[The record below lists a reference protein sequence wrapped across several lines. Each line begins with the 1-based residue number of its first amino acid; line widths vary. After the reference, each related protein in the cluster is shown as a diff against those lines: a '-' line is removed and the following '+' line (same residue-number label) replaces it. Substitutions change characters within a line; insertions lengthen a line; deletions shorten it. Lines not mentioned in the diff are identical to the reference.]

1 MFTACLKMVMG
12 KHTGLSLS
20 NRVIKITKKKIKFK
34 LDGDKINTL
43 TISVYDYRL
52 EIYNVNIRIIIGD
65 KHLKKYAD
73 FNNQGTIYG
82 MCSDWLKYNSSIVL
96 LFNSNCINN
105 MGLIAHECVHASNRI
120 LYDIGQID
128 TTTNDEV
135 SAYLTQHLF
144 NVVLKAKKIN
154 KRSDK

>member
-52 EIYNVNIRIIIGD
+52 EIYNVTISIIIGS
-65 KHLKKYAD
+65 KHLKKYSNFKNRNSIHA
-73 FNNQGTIYG
+73 
-82 MCSDWLKYNSSIVL
+82 MCSNWLNFDGSIIL
-96 LFNSNCINN
+96 WFNDKAINN
-105 MGLIAHECVHASNRI
+105 MASIVHECVHAMNDI
-120 LYDIGQID
+120 LEYVGHVHAYDS
-128 TTTNDEV
+128 TETN
-135 SAYLTQHLF
+135 AYLTEHLF